1 MTKPGLNFIS
11 PWGCKVLKVSVKQQT
26 IDISKTTVADGNG
39 NPIIIG
45 GVCTY
50 KVTHAWL
57 PLMSRSTI
65 QAPISHLRQ

>member
-1 MTKPGLNFIS
+1 M
-11 PWGCKVLKVSVKQQT
+11 KQQT

-50 KVTHAWL
+50 KVTD
-57 PLMSRSTI
+57 SRM
-65 QAPISHLRQ
+65 AALDVEE